1 MRRKRSS
8 RPCWFPIGKANA
20 IKRDEPITV
29 VIGNP
34 PYKVDAAG
42 QGGWVEKGSPGRPSP
57 MDLWA
62 PPPEWGLGAHAKHLK
77 TSMCLLAVGCMEG
90 FRLGPRRGDGRA

>member
-1 MRRKRSS
+1 MGDPFAAQTGFSTMLA
-8 RPCWFPIGKANA
+8 PIGNSRKEANA

-62 PPPEWGLGAHAKHLK
+62 PLPEWGLGAHACPGAHE
-77 TSMCLLAVGCMEG
+77 A
-90 FRLGPRRGDGRA
+90 R